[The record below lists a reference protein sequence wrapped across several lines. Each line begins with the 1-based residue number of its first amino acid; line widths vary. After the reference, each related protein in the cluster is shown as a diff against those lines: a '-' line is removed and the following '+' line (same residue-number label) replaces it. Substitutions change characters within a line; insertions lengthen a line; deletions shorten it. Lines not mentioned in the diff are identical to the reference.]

1 MFTKK
6 QQGVETIIGPDTFFK
21 GELNSKGTVR
31 IDGVFEG
38 TLNADWI
45 IIGEAGKVKGEINS
59 RGIVIGG
66 KVEGNINS
74 TETIEIKHKAQ
85 VSGEICTQKLSISE
99 GAVFDG
105 HSCMQSK
112 KAEVRGQKTEV
123 SS

>member
-6 QQGVETIIGPDTFFK
+6 QQGVETIIGPDTIFK

-31 IDGVFEG
+31 IDGDFEG
-38 TLNADWI
+38 IINADWI

-85 VSGEICTQKLSISE
+85 VIGEICTQKLSISE
-99 GAVFDG
+99 GAIFDG
-105 HSCMQSK
+105 RSCMQK
-112 KAEVRGQKTEV
+112 KTETGKEKTGV
-123 SS
+123 